1 MQPDPERAET
11 PARRFDGRRRR
22 LEPVKADRRERTRHR
37 LVDEPMRFVELHHE
51 LEEAVRKELLA
62 PKREGPVEVPD
73 PLDEP
78 EQAIAYLGAQP
89 LVVQLPSSESQR
101 SVLTVGISSMA
112 HPQGLNRRMPVLCR
126 VADRSP
132 AGAWLGR
139 TGNAPRSVELS
150 CMPLPRAS
158 QSNVYPGGW
167 LPIRYD
173 ERCRRQKA
181 RLSEALVDAIDV
193 CRSRVDVTRLLVFG
207 SFARDEISPW
217 SDLDLAVVVDSD
229 VRGAVAAI
237 YERGVLGDVIGIEA
251 DDWRERLRRN
261 PFGLTILAEAIEAYA
276 RPEA

>member
-1 MQPDPERAET
+1 MEHPE
-11 PARRFDGRRRR
+11 G
-22 LEPVKADRRERTRHR
+22 
-37 LVDEPMRFVELHHE
+37 
-51 LEEAVRKELLA
+51 
-62 PKREGPVEVPD
+62 
-73 PLDEP
+73 LD
-78 EQAIAYLGAQP
+78 
-89 LVVQLPSSESQR
+89 
-101 SVLTVGISSMA
+101 
-112 HPQGLNRRMPVLCR
+112 RRMPVLCR
-126 VADRSP
+126 VAGRGP
-132 AGAWLGR
+132 AGAWLGW
-139 TGNAPRSVELS
+139 TGTAPRSVELS

-158 QSNVYPGGW
+158 QPNVYPGGW
-167 LPIRYD
+167 LPIRYE

-217 SDLDLAVVVDSD
+217 SDLDLAVVVDGD

-261 PFGLTILAEAIEAYA
+261 PFGLTIIAEAIEAYA